1 MTNARWI
8 LVLALVVTV
17 LTTHGTAK
25 VAWCAIF
32 VALLLTNVVHGRRPP
47 G

>member
-25 VAWCAIF
+25 AALCAVFIAF
-32 VALLLTNVVHGRRPP
+32 LLTNVVHGRRQ
-47 G
+47 